1 MHCFLH
7 TIHEYRFYWVF
18 GGSGSQAC
26 TQSQLWLSV
35 SSGHFVIIT
44 SSHCSCFPHAEI
56 SDGGWHVLPQKKLLI
71 CIWQEPHADFS
82 CAEKAVPLHI
92 VRLEYQSRQNPGAR
106 FGKGPTFSIASFY
119 TTIVRLR
126 SKAENDCYSIK
137 IWQWVCALERRKRVA
152 AISFIEWFLSYSRTK
167 QWPMQCR

>member
-1 MHCFLH
+1 MIFLSEKGWNDDHKGAIAVVVMHCFLH

-126 SKAENDCYSIK
+126 SKALDHSPPRIS
-137 IWQWVCALERRKRVA
+137 
-152 AISFIEWFLSYSRTK
+152 AI
-167 QWPMQCR
+167 P